1 MMVVHEDS
9 ETPVE
14 VAIIRK
20 PLLEQ
25 KSYVIV
31 KNHVRELIKTEENE
45 SPVMSSKEKSPQPLE
60 NVSKKKLKSDKKS
73 KKTAQIPVASEECVD
88 DTNITTE
95 IDKND
100 LKELRTV
107 YNKCK
112 EVMRKI
118 ELKYG
123 HLLDLD
129 SEAGPSSRKKRKVS
143 YEESTDTDC
152 DCKLNTKIVFDDDG
166 KQSTV
171 ENVPEKHICVKK
183 PNKRQNEMQTR
194 SKTIAIEYSDTEIA
208 LSDNLP
214 ELASLLQD
222 PDLEKPLRYKIIEKM
237 KMIKQEYVNDIRFN
251 KHAIIEKI
259 KANPDEVLD
268 FKGTNLSTIPGYS

>member
-1 MMVVHEDS
+1 MVVHEDS

-31 KNHVRELIKTEENE
+31 KNHVRELIKTDKST
-45 SPVMSSKEKSPQPLE
+45 SPVINGKEKSPQPLE
-60 NVSKKKLKSDKKS
+60 KVRKKKSKSDKKP
-73 KKTAQIPVASEECVD
+73 KKSAQIPVTSSESVD
-88 DTNITTE
+88 ETNIATE

-100 LKELRTV
+100 LEDLRTV
-107 YNKCK
+107 YNNCK

-118 ELKYG
+118 ESKYG

-129 SEAGPSSRKKRKVS
+129 SEAGPSSRKRRRLN
-143 YEESTDTDC
+143 YEKSTTNDC

-166 KQSTV
+166 KQFTV
-171 ENVPEKHICVKK
+171 ETSPERHICVKK
-183 PNKRQNEMQTR
+183 ANKGCSEMQTR
-194 SKTIAIEYSDTEIA
+194 SKSIAIEYSEMEINLPDT
-208 LSDNLP
+208 LP

-222 PDLEKPLRYKIIEKM
+222 LDLEKTLRNKIIEKM
-237 KMIKQEYVNDIRFN
+237 RIIKQEYVNDIRFN
-251 KHAIIEKI
+251 KQAIIEKI

>member
-1 MMVVHEDS
+1 MVVHEDS

-31 KNHVRELIKTEENE
+31 KNHVRELIKTDEST
-45 SPVMSSKEKSPQPLE
+45 SPVMTSKEKSPQPLE
-60 NVSKKKLKSDKKS
+60 NVRRKKSKSDKKP
-73 KKTAQIPVASEECVD
+73 KKSTPKPVTSEECVD
-88 DTNITTE
+88 ETNIATE

-100 LKELRTV
+100 IEEMRTV

-118 ELKYG
+118 ESKYG

-129 SEAGPSSRKKRKVS
+129 SDAGPSSCKKRKF
-143 YEESTDTDC
+143 YYDESTDNDC

-171 ENVPEKHICVKK
+171 KTILKRHMCVKK
-183 PNKRQNEMQTR
+183 ANKAHNEMQTR
-194 SKTIAIEYSDTEIA
+194 SKTIAIEYSEMEIDLPDT
-208 LSDNLP
+208 LP
-214 ELASLLQD
+214 ELASLLQNL
-222 PDLEKPLRYKIIEKM
+222 DLEKTLRNKIIEKM
-237 KMIKQEYVNDIRFN
+237 RIIKQEYVNDIRFN

>member
-31 KNHVRELIKTEENE
+31 KNHVRELLKTDE
-45 SPVMSSKEKSPQPLE
+45 STSSVITSKEKSPEPLE
-60 NVSKKKLKSDKKS
+60 NVRKKKSKSDKKA
-73 KKTAQIPVASEECVD
+73 KKTEQIPVTSAGCD
-88 DTNITTE
+88 DETNNTTE

-100 LKELRTV
+100 LEELRTI
-107 YNKCK
+107 YNKCR
-112 EVMRKI
+112 EVMIKI
-118 ELKYG
+118 ESKYG
-123 HLLDLD
+123 HLLDD
-129 SEAGPSSRKKRKVS
+129 SEAGPSSRKKRKF
-143 YEESTDTDC
+143 YTEESTANEC

-171 ENVPEKHICVKK
+171 ETVSEKHICAKK
-183 PNKRQNEMQTR
+183 VNKRQTEMQTR
-194 SKTIAIEYSDTEIA
+194 SKAIEIEYTENETS
-208 LSDNLP
+208 LPDNLP
-214 ELASLLQD
+214 ELASLLQN
-222 PDLEKPLRYKIIEKM
+222 PELKRTLRNEIVEKM
-237 KMIKQEYVNDIRFN
+237 RIIKQDYVNDIRFN
-251 KHAIIEKI
+251 KHSIIEKL
-259 KANPDEVLD
+259 KANPDEVLG